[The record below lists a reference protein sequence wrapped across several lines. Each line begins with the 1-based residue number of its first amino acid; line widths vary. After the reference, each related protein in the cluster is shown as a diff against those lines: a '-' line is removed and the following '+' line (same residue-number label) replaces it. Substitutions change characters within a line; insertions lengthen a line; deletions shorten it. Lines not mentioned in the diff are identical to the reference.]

1 MKNKVIVISV
11 DGMRPDG
18 IENCGNR
25 FLLDL
30 AQEGSSCL
38 RASTIM
44 PSVTLPCHSSL
55 FFSVD
60 AERHGITT
68 NTWMPMVRPIPSM
81 GDVVAQAGGICG
93 MFFNWEQLRDLNA
106 PGTMDRSYYE
116 RIWSPYRDVKGADDH
131 VTDQCIAFM
140 NEAKPDFIFLYLGVT
155 DEVGHKHGWMTPEYL
170 DSVAHASDCIRKVKE
185 AAGDEYHIIVTADHG
200 GHDRSHGSDMPED
213 MTIPIIFWGKSFE
226 SGKKLDNVNI
236 KDIAPTVAD
245 VMGINKPRDW
255 EGKSI
260 L

>member
-60 AERHGITT
+60 
-68 NTWMPMVRPIPSM
+68 
-81 GDVVAQAGGICG
+81 Q
-93 MFFNWEQLRDLNA
+93 
-106 PGTMDRSYYE
+106 
-116 RIWSPYRDVKGADDH
+116 
-131 VTDQCIAFM
+131 
-140 NEAKPDFIFLYLGVT
+140 DFQYCSIDYNIQWFLT
-155 DEVGHKHGWMTPEYL
+155 
-170 DSVAHASDCIRKVKE
+170 
-185 AAGDEYHIIVTADHG
+185 
-200 GHDRSHGSDMPED
+200 
-213 MTIPIIFWGKSFE
+213 
-226 SGKKLDNVNI
+226 
-236 KDIAPTVAD
+236 
-245 VMGINKPRDW
+245 
-255 EGKSI
+255 
-260 L
+260 